1 MNSGSYL
8 NPLQSIPVLYTT
20 ARQGLRPLT
29 ARNTLNCVGLL
40 ISVLCITNARDSRV
54 AVALKGPNQGVLED
68 PKQAQESPNG
78 REGQQSA
85 QLRPL
90 AISLI
95 CGMAHS
101 TQRTRAELWA
111 HNGLELLLGLLQEQ
125 VHCTPYL
132 PLPWRHAQED
142 YPYNI
147 PLVDI
152 WHGLL
157 WVC

>member
-1 MNSGSYL
+1 MRCAEH
-8 NPLQSIPVLYTT
+8 QSVIV
-20 ARQGLRPLT
+20 ARHCTLLLLR
-29 ARNTLNCVGLL
+29 RDRGFN
-40 ISVLCITNARDSRV
+40 SVL
-54 AVALKGPNQGVLED
+54 
-68 PKQAQESPNG
+68 QAQEGSNG

-125 VHCTPYL
+125 VQLIESLSLSYTPICCGTWL
-132 PLPWRHAQED
+132 CGVWGGRITPRQEHIAVVF
-142 YPYNI
+142 PSSRSMSI
-147 PLVDI
+147 SQ
-152 WHGLL
+152 
-157 WVC
+157 